1 MCISRIYST
10 FESLKSCMDMR
21 VCTLAVTGFERS
33 SKLYGTAE
41 WEQIQ
46 LHYSVYF
53 RQARSPLDI
62 VWTSTFYTWLY
73 SHRFMSIVS
82 VLYIQSFASWYSL
95 GKKINVQLNLN
106 SAVGALPVSRRVKI
120 SKSREH
126 FSSSPPESFK
136 DEWCTEN
143 HTNTLEHVMLQC
155 LPQWD
160 QSDALHVP
168 SSQDEVYEVQ
178 VPKSYLYTLK
188 ASAKP
193 LGCISAVIFCPYR
206 QNALSSLGWGL
217 SRWHSIIWCPL
228 SLAKLTFVQI
238 SLDLR
243 GWCNPWFHVPALPR
257 IQEFHIVSSQR
268 KDWHMNIYEHP
279 WHAISFWTNIGA
291 KCRQVDLSA
300 SE

>member
-1 MCISRIYST
+1 
-10 FESLKSCMDMR
+10 MDMR

-33 SKLYGTAE
+33 SKLSGTAE

-106 SAVGALPVSRRVKI
+106 SALGALPVSRRVKI

-136 DEWCTEN
+136 GEWCTEN
-143 HTNTLEHVMLQC
+143 HTQTHLSMSCCNVC
-155 LPQWD
+155 L
-160 QSDALHVP
+160 SGTRAMRYMSRAL
-168 SSQDEVYEVQ
+168 
-178 VPKSYLYTLK
+178 KMKYTR
-188 ASAKP
+188 
-193 LGCISAVIFCPYR
+193 YR
-206 QNALSSLGWGL
+206 YL
-217 SRWHSIIWCPL
+217 SRICTHWRLLQNHLVAFQLYHIHILSVWSKCP
-228 SLAKLTFVQI
+228 
-238 SLDLR
+238 
-243 GWCNPWFHVPALPR
+243 
-257 IQEFHIVSSQR
+257 
-268 KDWHMNIYEHP
+268 
-279 WHAISFWTNIGA
+279 
-291 KCRQVDLSA
+291 
-300 SE
+300 